1 VGFNRFPSGNW
12 TDRNISVT
20 ANISGS
26 NQLIV
31 GAKYGFARLNQS
43 TGELSYIHEVWGEEG
58 EGGKAER

>member
-1 VGFNRFPSGNW
+1 VEIGL
-12 TDRNISVT
+12 TNISVT